1 MGRRFARKKSTEG
14 FVIGAVDRE
23 ALVCGPSGLRE
34 GDAVRQVHAA
44 AAVAALVTAAPVAAF
59 YEAGVASIYGPNDP
73 GGRVGPT
80 GERIN
85 HAALT
90 AAHKTLPLGT
100 LVEVTNERNGRAA
113 VVKITDRGPYVRGR
127 VIDLTTASGTAL
139 GVDGLDPVRIGIAPA
154 HGCTFAERYSASLI
168 AGHLLA
174 HGRSG
179 CPLAFGEIEKE
190 DDVLK
195 SEQERSTAAASFE
208 KRRRVRTQHHRK
220 RSASRQHREHS

>member
-1 MGRRFARKKSTEG
+1 MRH
-14 FVIGAVDRE
+14 
-23 ALVCGPSGLRE
+23 
-34 GDAVRQVHAA
+34 VHAA

-59 YEAGVASIYGPNDP
+59 YETGVASIYGPNDP

-85 HAALT
+85 HTALT

-127 VIDLTTASGTAL
+127 IIDLTTASGTAL

-168 AGHLLA
+168 VGHMLA
-174 HGRSG
+174 RGRSG
-179 CPLAFGEIEKE
+179 CALAYGEI
-190 DDVLK
+190 DDEERAIK
-195 SEQERSTAAASFE
+195 SEQQLSGAAASFE
-208 KRRRVRTQHHRK
+208 KGRRVRAHHRE
-220 RSASRQHREHS
+220 RWASRQPYNRSIPRRGRLHPPH